1 MYCSSNLP
9 PQIIDI
15 SDVLAF
21 YTAWSLSFGF
31 DVTIFALTVY
41 RAATA
46 RSFVKVGKP
55 ERTLMNQ
62 LLRDGMFY
70 FYEILGLFDNLDIIG
85 SLYFA

>member
-1 MYCSSNLP
+1 M
-9 PQIIDI
+9 
-15 SDVLAF
+15 LAY

-41 RAATA
+41 RAAKA

-55 ERTLMNQ
+55 ERTLMDQ
-62 LLRDGMFY
+62 LLRDGMLFLR
-70 FYEILGLFDNLDIIG
+70 ILEPFRIFSNLAILG